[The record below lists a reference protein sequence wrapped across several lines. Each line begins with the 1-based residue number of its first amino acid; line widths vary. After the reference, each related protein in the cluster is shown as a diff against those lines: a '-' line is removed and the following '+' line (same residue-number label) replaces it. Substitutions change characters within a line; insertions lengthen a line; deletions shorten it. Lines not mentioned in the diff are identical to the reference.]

1 MKAASS
7 AFGKPREVICFAGLF
22 CICKKTKNF
31 SSEPS
36 REAVDAACFATIAVH
51 INGRLFIGRPL
62 TWGRIMLVVGFT
74 GHSGSGKTTL
84 IEKVLEA
91 LISRDRKVSAIKSS
105 HHGTDID
112 VPGKDSYRF
121 RQAGAQEVVLVS
133 DQRWALMR
141 ETEEPVSLKEI
152 LSRLSPVDIVLVEGY
167 KSEENIPHILV
178 HRKDA
183 GLQAPVLTSS
193 VVAVATDDDSL
204 ALPEGIAKLDV
215 NNPVA
220 VANFV
225 VSLKANRDHL

>member
-1 MKAASS
+1 
-7 AFGKPREVICFAGLF
+7 
-22 CICKKTKNF
+22 
-31 SSEPS
+31 
-36 REAVDAACFATIAVH
+36 
-51 INGRLFIGRPL
+51 
-62 TWGRIMLVVGFT
+62 MLVVGFT

-112 VPGKDSYRF
+112 IQGKDSYRF

-183 GLQAPVLTSS
+183 GLQAPVLPSS

>member
-1 MKAASS
+1 
-7 AFGKPREVICFAGLF
+7 
-22 CICKKTKNF
+22 
-31 SSEPS
+31 
-36 REAVDAACFATIAVH
+36 
-51 INGRLFIGRPL
+51 
-62 TWGRIMLVVGFT
+62 MLVVGFT

-193 VVAVATDDDSL
+193 VVAVATDDDLL

-220 VANFV
+220 FATFV
-225 VSLKANRDHL
+225 LSLRANRDHL

>member
-1 MKAASS
+1 
-7 AFGKPREVICFAGLF
+7 
-22 CICKKTKNF
+22 
-31 SSEPS
+31 
-36 REAVDAACFATIAVH
+36 
-51 INGRLFIGRPL
+51 
-62 TWGRIMLVVGFT
+62 MLVVGFT

-133 DQRWALMR
+133 DLMR
-141 ETEEPVSLKEI
+141 ETEEPVSLKDI

>member
-1 MKAASS
+1 M
-7 AFGKPREVICFAGLF
+7 
-22 CICKKTKNF
+22 
-31 SSEPS
+31 
-36 REAVDAACFATIAVH
+36 
-51 INGRLFIGRPL
+51 
-62 TWGRIMLVVGFT
+62 
-74 GHSGSGKTTL
+74 
-84 IEKVLEA
+84 
-91 LISRDRKVSAIKSS
+91 
-105 HHGTDID
+105 
-112 VPGKDSYRF
+112 
-121 RQAGAQEVVLVS
+121 
-133 DQRWALMR
+133 
-141 ETEEPVSLKEI
+141 SLKEI

-193 VVAVATDDDSL
+193 VMAVATDDDSL

>member
-1 MKAASS
+1 
-7 AFGKPREVICFAGLF
+7 
-22 CICKKTKNF
+22 
-31 SSEPS
+31 
-36 REAVDAACFATIAVH
+36 
-51 INGRLFIGRPL
+51 
-62 TWGRIMLVVGFT
+62 MLVVGFT

-152 LSRLSPVDIVLVEGY
+152 LLRLSPVDIVLVEGY

-178 HRKDA
+178 HRRHA
-183 GLQAPVLTSS
+183 GLQAPVLTAN

-204 ALPEGIAKLDV
+204 ALPEGIARLDV